1 MKHIF
6 MISLTKSKKLPCIF
20 LLIVG
25 IMLIIGGVT
34 FNPSFVSKHF
44 SSDGILDGSTRD
56 LIYIFEALIITLG
69 FTVCLY
75 SLIKVNESAFAKKI
89 EEKVDK
95 YLHPIVIWDRFWFTP
110 TSLRRLAIFRI
121 LIFGFLIWNSL
132 YIWVPGYIESLKN
145 VSPEFFEPLLIIRVL
160 HLSPPTSPFAL
171 DIVHL
176 LLTLFAAG
184 AMVGFM
190 TRFCILGSL
199 VLFLYVV
206 GMWWSFE
213 GIHRSESPVFIFAMV
228 ALLLSPCGRVLSVD
242 EVIARIRGSKGRGE
256 SQRDRDEGLES
267 EYALW
272 PIRLT
277 QVFVAFAYFNAGF
290 WKIKMSGFSWANG
303 AALQFHLIDHHL
315 RGHSITDLGLHIAHH
330 PMLCSALSVLTLVWE
345 LGFPIILVF
354 PRLAWIFLPLGLSFH
369 IGTGITM
376 ATWFYPLWFCYI
388 AFIDFEAVGPWVKEK
403 IRFFRNFSGFKI
415 LFD

>member
-1 MKHIF
+1 MKHTS
-6 MISLTKSKKLPCIF
+6 MISLTRGKKLPCIF
-20 LLIVG
+20 LLIIG
-25 IMLIIGGVT
+25 AMLIIGSVI
-34 FNPSFVSKHF
+34 FNPSFISKHL
-44 SSDGILDGSTRD
+44 SSDGVLNVSTRD
-56 LIYIFEALIITLG
+56 LIYMFEVLTIILG
-69 FTVCLY
+69 FAVCFY
-75 SLIKVNESAFAKKI
+75 SLIRINESVLAKRI

-95 YLHPIVIWDRFWFTP
+95 YLHPIAIWDRFWFTP

-121 LIFGFLIWNSL
+121 LIFGFLIWSSL
-132 YIWVPGYIESLKN
+132 FIWVPDYIESLKN
-145 VSPEFFEPLLIIRVL
+145 VSPEFFEPLLIIRIF
-160 HLSPPTSPFAL
+160 HLSPPSSPFVL
-171 DIVHL
+171 DMIHV

-190 TRFCILGSL
+190 TRFCIFGSL
-199 VLFLYVV
+199 ALFIYVV

-213 GIHRSESPVFIFAMV
+213 GIHRSESPVFIFAMA
-228 ALLLSPCGRVLSVD
+228 ALLLSPCGKVLSID
-242 EVIARIRGSKGRGE
+242 EVIARMRSSKERGE
-256 SQRDRDEGLES
+256 SQRYRAEKLES

-315 RGHSITDLGLHIAHH
+315 RGDSITDLGLLIAHH
-330 PMLCSALSVLTLVWE
+330 PMVCSALSVLTLVWE
-345 LGFPIILVF
+345 LGFPIILIF

-403 IRFFRNFSGFKI
+403 IRSFRDSSGFKI